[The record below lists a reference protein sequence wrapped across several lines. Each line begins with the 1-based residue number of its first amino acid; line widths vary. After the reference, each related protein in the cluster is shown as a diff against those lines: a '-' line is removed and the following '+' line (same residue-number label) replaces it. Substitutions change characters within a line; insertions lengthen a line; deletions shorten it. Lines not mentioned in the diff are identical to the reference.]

1 MVRVRAVGSL
11 QMLEIVYARGDARH
25 LISMVHPGEELRE
38 ANVRHVLD
46 CIRGIEEEAEWQKER
61 QPND

>member
-1 MVRVRAVGSL
+1 
-11 QMLEIVYARGDARH
+11 MLEIVYARGDAQH
-25 LISMVHPGEELRE
+25 LISMVYPEEELRE

-61 QPND
+61 QLND